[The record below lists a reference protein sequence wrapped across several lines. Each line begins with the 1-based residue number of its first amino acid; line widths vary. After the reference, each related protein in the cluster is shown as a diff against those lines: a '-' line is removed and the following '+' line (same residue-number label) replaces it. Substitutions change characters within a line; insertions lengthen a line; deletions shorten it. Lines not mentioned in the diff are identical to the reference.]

1 MQSILYFIG
10 FENTEINE
18 IHTNKLDWS
27 VAKQNLNASILN
39 ILIEYVPFG
48 PKGKLPSY
56 KMVHKFLAYLE
67 TIDKEALKK
76 YNFILARIAD
86 FIQLGKLKKFF
97 LKLNLK

>member
-1 MQSILYFIG
+1 MQSILYFVG

-18 IHTNKLDWS
+18 INTNKLDWR
-27 VAKQNLNASILN
+27 VAKQNWNASILN

-56 KMVHKFLAYLE
+56 KMLHKLLAYLE
-67 TIDKEALKK
+67 TMDKEALKK

-86 FIQLGKLKKFF
+86 YLQLSNLLKFKNFF
-97 LKLNLK
+97 YN

>member
-1 MQSILYFIG
+1 MYFVG
-10 FENTEINE
+10 FENQQINE
-18 IHTNKLDWS
+18 INTNKLDWT
-27 VAKQNLNASILN
+27 VAKQYWNASILD

-56 KMVHKFLAYLE
+56 KMLHKFMAHLE

-86 FIQLGKLKKFF
+86 FLQLSKIF
-97 LKLNLK
+97 